1 MNEKI
6 TKYILETPEEQQK
19 IMETL
24 RMLILSENPSV
35 TENFKWG
42 RPVFAT
48 DMDVAYFKATKSYLT
63 FGIFNYEKIKD
74 HVHLLEGTGKNM
86 RHIKIKKYEDL
97 QPEVIKTW
105 IRKITTLD

>member
-1 MNEKI
+1 MLLI
-6 TKYILETPEEQQK
+6 WTLHILKLQ
-19 IMETL
+19 
-24 RMLILSENPSV
+24 NP
-35 TENFKWG
+35 N
-42 RPVFAT
+42 
-48 DMDVAYFKATKSYLT
+48 LT